1 MCYHLKT
8 KHGNIEA
15 VIDDN
20 CGISKFYTIAAT
32 LSTELKVHFL
42 NQVDYAD
49 SLSWDF
55 RYKNQVLTL
64 HYNIFNGVS
73 VSPQHLKSVVKEN
86 NVVLEVASFLERRAY

>member
-42 NQVDYAD
+42 EPGRLMQIA
-49 SLSWDF
+49 LSWDF

-64 HYNIFNGVS
+64 HYSIFS
-73 VSPQHLKSVVKEN
+73 TAYP
-86 NVVLEVASFLERRAY
+86 FRRST